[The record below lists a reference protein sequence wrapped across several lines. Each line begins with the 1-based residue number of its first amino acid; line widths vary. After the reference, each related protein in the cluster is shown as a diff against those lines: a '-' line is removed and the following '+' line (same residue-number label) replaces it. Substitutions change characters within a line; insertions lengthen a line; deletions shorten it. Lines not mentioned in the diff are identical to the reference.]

1 MESLWTAL
9 GENIQ
14 NTRIKKNTTA
24 KYLQNL

>member
-9 GENIQ
+9 GENTQ
-14 NTRIKKNTTA
+14 NSRIKKNTTE

>member
-1 MESLWTAL
+1 MESIWTAL

-14 NTRIKKNTTA
+14 NSRIKKNITE